1 MNEIIEKFVKDN
13 NHKWELAY
21 EIKTNKLSDCE
32 DIFDRMRE
40 LTQKLDRYQTDGMI
54 DMFRMIW
61 EFENICA
68 NETATQY
75 IGYRKSGTDTKSL
88 IQAKLDS
95 PAMYG
100 SFWDIYFAV
109 IKIEISCDSYGNK
122 TVKLYEL
129 RKD

>member
-1 MNEIIEKFVKDN
+1 MSKIIEKFVKDN
-13 NHKWELAY
+13 NYSWELTY

-54 DMFRMIW
+54 DMFLMIL

-68 NETATQY
+68 NKTTTQY
-75 IGYRKSGTDTKSL
+75 IGYRESGTDTGLS
-88 IQAKLDS
+88 IQARLDS

-100 SFWDIYFAV
+100 AFWDVYFAV